1 MRFLMLPTSR
11 SSYRWRLGDIE
22 VTRVLEFEA
31 ALFEPAVIHPDVKPE
46 IIERHR
52 SWLEPTLL
60 NRDSGLM
67 VFAFHSTVN
76 KDATR
81 DHPRRHLLGQ

>member
-1 MRFLMLPTSR
+1 MLPTSG

-22 VTRVLEFEA
+22 ITRVLEFES
-31 ALFEPAVIHPDVKPE
+31 ALFEPTVIHPDVTAE

-60 NRDSGLM
+60 NPDGGLM
-67 VFAFHSTVN
+67 VFAFHLAC
-76 KDATR
+76 DCCW
-81 DHPRRHLLGQ
+81 LGWTNGIEP